1 MNRLKQQGLPWIKV
15 LLSQSIVIAALW
27 FFGDKIPVDGLL
39 RLVLQGFMAAIIG
52 RLVGLSW
59 FWVPIQILLPLA
71 VVYNA
76 AVPAWAYLVA
86 FVLCGLVYW
95 NSASEQVPFY
105 MTNRKTWQAI
115 SDLTGQA
122 TSFVDLGSGMGG
134 VVAFVARAHPELKAF
149 GLETAPLVYLGSK
162 IYMLLAAPANAKVI
176 YKSIWHADLADY
188 DVVYCFLSPVPMP
201 RMFDKAKAEM
211 RPGTLLISNSFPVP
225 DHEPD
230 RVIVVD
236 DSRHTQLYVYVM

>member
-1 MNRLKQQGLPWIKV
+1 
-15 LLSQSIVIAALW
+15 
-27 FFGDKIPVDGLL
+27 
-39 RLVLQGFMAAIIG
+39 
-52 RLVGLSW
+52 
-59 FWVPIQILLPLA
+59 
-71 VVYNA
+71 
-76 AVPAWAYLVA
+76 
-86 FVLCGLVYW
+86 
-95 NSASEQVPFY
+95 

-115 SDLTGQA
+115 SDLTDQA

-134 VVAFVARAHPELKAF
+134 VVAFVARARPNLKAI

-162 IYMLLAAPANAKVI
+162 IYMLLAAPSNAKVI
-176 YKSIWHADLADY
+176 YKIIWHADLADY

-201 RMFDKAKAEM
+201 RMFNKAKAEM

-236 DSRHTQLYVYVM
+236 DRRQTQLYVYVM